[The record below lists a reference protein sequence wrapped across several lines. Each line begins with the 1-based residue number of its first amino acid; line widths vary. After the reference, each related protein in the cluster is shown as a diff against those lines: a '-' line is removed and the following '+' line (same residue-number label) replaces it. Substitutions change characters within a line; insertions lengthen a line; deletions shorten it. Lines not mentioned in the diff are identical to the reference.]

1 MKKLTAILSAA
12 AVLLSVVSCG
22 GNPSAPAADST
33 GEVISVPEDTPA
45 VTETEAVEETT
56 VVTVVDIPDEKIA
69 DIRETLTY
77 LSGSMPDLYGWI
89 FIDGT
94 EVDYPIV
101 QSGDN
106 DFYLNMSPEQTYQ
119 EIGSIF
125 ADFRNGKDVATN
137 RNTVFYGHNLTWGG
151 MFHDVQDLFENEEK
165 FRNTLIYIYTL
176 DGICVFEP
184 FSVYEANAYYQYF
197 RTDFEDEADFDAF
210 ANEVKSNS
218 VWETGVELT
227 ADDRL
232 ITLSTCTNRDV
243 DGRYALHARLVQVSK

>member
-1 MKKLTAILSAA
+1 MKKLTAILLAAALLLSAA
-12 AVLLSVVSCG
+12 SCG
-22 GNPSAPAADST
+22 GNTSAPAADST
-33 GEVISVPEDTPA
+33 GEVISAPEVTPA
-45 VTETEAVEETT
+45 ATETADPEETT
-56 VVTVVDIPDEKIA
+56 VVTVVDIPQEKIEG
-69 DIRETLTY
+69 IRETLSY
-77 LSGSMPDLYGWI
+77 FESSMPDLYGWI

-94 EVDYPIV
+94 EVDYPVV

-137 RNTVFYGHNLTWGG
+137 RNTVLYGHNLTWGG
-151 MFHDVQDLFENEEK
+151 MFHDVQNFFENEEI
-165 FRNTLIYIYTL
+165 FRNTLIYIYTI

-197 RTDFEDEADFDAF
+197 RTDFEDEADFVAF

-218 VWETGVELT
+218 VWETDVTLT
-227 ADDRL
+227 AEDRL

-243 DGRYALHARLVQVSK
+243 DGRYALHGRLVQVSK